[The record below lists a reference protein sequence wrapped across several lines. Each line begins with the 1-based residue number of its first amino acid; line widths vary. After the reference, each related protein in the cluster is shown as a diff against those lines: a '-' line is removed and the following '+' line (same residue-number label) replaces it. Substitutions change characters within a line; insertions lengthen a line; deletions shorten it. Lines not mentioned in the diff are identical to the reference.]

1 MWDDLPPDVT
11 LHQKFE
17 RRHTELEGIY
27 WKDMV
32 EKGALVSKYTG
43 SKTSVLEMV
52 DMLINTK
59 MTPPLLTMQ
68 KEGSGSSVRRRLGKR
83 LKEGDTE
90 GDFEGKDGAAERLDL
105 QERLESIESELALLR
120 VALPFEKSELHDV
133 ARQDEN
139 IWDFINIYRDSF

>member
-1 MWDDLPPDVT
+1 MLSETSIGKAVT
-11 LHQKFE
+11 L
-17 RRHTELEGIY
+17 TI
-27 WKDMV
+27 D
-32 EKGALVSKYTG
+32 
-43 SKTSVLEMV
+43 
-52 DMLINTK
+52 
-59 MTPPLLTMQ
+59 
-68 KEGSGSSVRRRLGKR
+68 SVRRRLGKR

-120 VALPFEKSELHDV
+120 VALPFEKSELYDV